1 MRAKS
6 SSVSE
11 SADPVAD
18 SAISVILNRMS
29 VCASLVGI
37 LSAHGARWKETRDS
51 RRLLSMAL
59 AAEFD
64 EAGFEP
70 FRGQRERGRV
80 PMPDLIVVGGG
91 PAGLAVALGA
101 ARAGLEA
108 VVFEQRAGAIDKAC
122 AEGLMP
128 GAVRSLAALGVDPPG
143 HAFRGIRYQRGD
155 TMVSADF
162 RSGSGR
168 GVRRTVLHSALLDA
182 VSKAGIPMREQRIT
196 EIRQY
201 ADHVEAGGVRAR
213 YLVGADGLH
222 STVRTA
228 AGFAT
233 VQRPVRRWGQRR
245 HYALPPESEFVEV
258 TWAEHAESYVTPIA
272 PNLIGVAL
280 LSGTQGPFDQ
290 QLAAFPALAARL
302 AGGEPASSVRG
313 AGAMYQRVR
322 TRVRGRV
329 LLVGDAAG
337 YVDPLTGEGIAVSLA
352 AARELL
358 DCLVRDR
365 PQDYERAWQRV
376 TWRSRLITSG
386 LLWARR
392 RPGIGRAVVP
402 IAARLPNVFGAAVN
416 QLAG

>member
-1 MRAKS
+1 
-6 SSVSE
+6 
-11 SADPVAD
+11 
-18 SAISVILNRMS
+18 
-29 VCASLVGI
+29 
-37 LSAHGARWKETRDS
+37 
-51 RRLLSMAL
+51 
-59 AAEFD
+59 
-64 EAGFEP
+64 
-70 FRGQRERGRV
+70 
-80 PMPDLIVVGGG
+80 MPDLIVVGGG

-101 ARAGLEA
+101 ARAGLEV
-108 VVFEQRAGAIDKAC
+108 VVFEQRSGSIDKAC

-128 GAVRSLAALGVDPPG
+128 GAVRSLAELGVDPAG
-143 HAFRGIRYQRGD
+143 HPFRGIRYQRGD

-168 GVRRTVLHSALLDA
+168 GVRRTALHSALLDA
-182 VSKAGIPMREQRIT
+182 THQAGIPVVERRIT
-196 EIRQY
+196 EIRQD
-201 ADHVEAGGVRAR
+201 ADRVEAGGVRAR

-222 STVRTA
+222 STVRSA

-233 VQRPVRRWGQRR
+233 VARKNRRWGQRR

-258 TWAEHAESYVTPIA
+258 TWAEHAESYITPIA
-272 PNLIGVAL
+272 PNLISVAL
-280 LSGTQGPFDQ
+280 LSGTQGPFEE

-302 AGGEPASSVRG
+302 ALGEPASSVRG
-313 AGAMYQRVR
+313 AGAMHQRVR
-322 TRVRGRV
+322 SRVRGRV

-352 AARELL
+352 AAQELVG
-358 DCLVRDR
+358 CLIRNR

-402 IAARLPNVFGAAVN
+402 VAARLPKVFAAAVN

>member
-1 MRAKS
+1 
-6 SSVSE
+6 
-11 SADPVAD
+11 
-18 SAISVILNRMS
+18 
-29 VCASLVGI
+29 
-37 LSAHGARWKETRDS
+37 
-51 RRLLSMAL
+51 
-59 AAEFD
+59 
-64 EAGFEP
+64 
-70 FRGQRERGRV
+70 
-80 PMPDLIVVGGG
+80 
-91 PAGLAVALGA
+91 
-101 ARAGLEA
+101 
-108 VVFEQRAGAIDKAC
+108 
-122 AEGLMP
+122 
-128 GAVRSLAALGVDPPG
+128 
-143 HAFRGIRYQRGD
+143 
-155 TMVSADF
+155 
-162 RSGSGR
+162 
-168 GVRRTVLHSALLDA
+168 
-182 VSKAGIPMREQRIT
+182 
-196 EIRQY
+196 
-201 ADHVEAGGVRAR
+201 
-213 YLVGADGLH
+213 
-222 STVRTA
+222 
-228 AGFAT
+228 
-233 VQRPVRRWGQRR
+233 
-245 HYALPPESEFVEV
+245 LPPESEFVEV

>member
-1 MRAKS
+1 
-6 SSVSE
+6 
-11 SADPVAD
+11 
-18 SAISVILNRMS
+18 
-29 VCASLVGI
+29 
-37 LSAHGARWKETRDS
+37 
-51 RRLLSMAL
+51 
-59 AAEFD
+59 
-64 EAGFEP
+64 
-70 FRGQRERGRV
+70 
-80 PMPDLIVVGGG
+80 MPDLIVVGGG

-101 ARAGLEA
+101 VRAGLEV
-108 VVFEQRAGAIDKAC
+108 VVFEQRSGPIDKAC

-128 GAVRSLAALGVDPPG
+128 GAVRSLAQLGVDPVG

-155 TMVSADF
+155 TMVAADF
-162 RSGSGR
+162 RSGRGR

-182 VSKAGIPMREQRIT
+182 VYKADIPVVERRIT
-196 EIRQY
+196 EVRQD
-201 ADHVEAGGVRAR
+201 ADQVEAGGLRAR

-228 AGFAT
+228 AGFAA
-233 VQRPVRRWGQRR
+233 VARGNRRWGQRR

-258 TWAEHAESYVTPIA
+258 TWAEHAEAYVTPIA
-272 PNLIGVAL
+272 PDLIGVAL
-280 LSGTQGPFDQ
+280 LSGTQGPFDE
-290 QLAAFPALAARL
+290 QLTAFPALAARL

-313 AGAMYQRVR
+313 AGAMHQRVR

-352 AARELL
+352 AARELIG
-358 DCLVRDR
+358 CLVRDR
-365 PQDYERAWQRV
+365 PHEYERAWQRV

-402 IAARLPNVFGAAVN
+402 VAARLPTVFSAAVN